1 MASYLFGDR
10 IGREGQLALTTSVV
24 IFDAVHEKILLT
36 RRSDN
41 GRWCLPGGH
50 MEAGESIS
58 EACIREAW
66 EETGLRIGLNKLI
79 GIYSNPHILS
89 TYPDNNRYHM
99 VNICFEGEILA
110 GEPGLSDETTE
121 IGYFTPKEI
130 ARMDIVEPHHERI
143 RDALAQ
149 DNAPIIH

>member
-1 MASYLFGDR
+1 MAAYLFGDR

-50 MEAGESIS
+50 MEAGESVS

-66 EETGLRIGLNKLI
+66 EETGLRISLNRLI

-89 TYPDNNRYHM
+89 TYPDSNRYHM
-99 VNICFEGEILA
+99 VNLCFEG
-110 GEPGLSDETTE
+110 
-121 IGYFTPKEI
+121 
-130 ARMDIVEPHHERI
+130 
-143 RDALAQ
+143 
-149 DNAPIIH
+149 